1 MQKISAGIILY
12 RRREGRLE
20 VLLVHPGGPFWKKKD
35 SSVWSI
41 PKGEPDEG
49 EDLLSAAKREFEE
62 ELGLAP
68 PQASLAVGGP
78 PQGEF
83 LPLGTITQKGGKIVC
98 AWTVEGD
105 YDVKS
110 IKSNTIKIEWPPRS
124 GKFLEFPEVDR
135 AEFFE
140 VEEAKKKINPAQ
152 IGLLERLEAAI
163 TN

>member
-12 RRREGRLE
+12 RRREGRLK

-35 SSVWSI
+35 LSVWSI

-49 EDLLSAAKREFEE
+49 ENLLSAAKREFEE
-62 ELGLAP
+62 ELGL
-68 PQASLAVGGP
+68 VP

-83 LPLGTITQKGGKIVC
+83 LPLGTITQRSGKIVR
-98 AWTVEGD
+98 AWAVEGD

-124 GKFLEFPEVDR
+124 GKFREFPEVDR

-152 IGLLERLEAAI
+152 VELLERLEAAI